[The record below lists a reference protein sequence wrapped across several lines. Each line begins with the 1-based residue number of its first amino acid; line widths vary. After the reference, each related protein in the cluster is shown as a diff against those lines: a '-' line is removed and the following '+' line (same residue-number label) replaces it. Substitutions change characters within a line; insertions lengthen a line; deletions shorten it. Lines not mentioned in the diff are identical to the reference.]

1 MRRRHQSSAGLMYII
16 SIATIVAIVVLPQM
30 FSGYIQ
36 EENLSRAQKGYASLA
51 NALTMVKAW
60 GGDYVFEAKRD
71 NLDDLK
77 DWYEEYLEPNIQTVK
92 TCYDE
97 AGCWNE
103 GNTIGLNGINVNY
116 NRKGVGVGKNIV
128 TTELRDGTF
137 VNIDLCS
144 ADYIW
149 KYFFV
154 DLRTESG
161 LTLYYDIN
169 GKKKPNVVGKD
180 IFVAIFTE
188 DGLVPAYR
196 DQTANKVLSDCS
208 PKGTGTSCLRIFM
221 KK

>member
-116 NRKGVGVGKNIV
+116 NSKKTSKCRFVIV
-128 TTELRDGTF
+128 L
-137 VNIDLCS
+137 
-144 ADYIW
+144 
-149 KYFFV
+149 
-154 DLRTESG
+154 
-161 LTLYYDIN
+161 
-169 GKKKPNVVGKD
+169 
-180 IFVAIFTE
+180 
-188 DGLVPAYR
+188 
-196 DQTANKVLSDCS
+196 
-208 PKGTGTSCLRIFM
+208 
-221 KK
+221 